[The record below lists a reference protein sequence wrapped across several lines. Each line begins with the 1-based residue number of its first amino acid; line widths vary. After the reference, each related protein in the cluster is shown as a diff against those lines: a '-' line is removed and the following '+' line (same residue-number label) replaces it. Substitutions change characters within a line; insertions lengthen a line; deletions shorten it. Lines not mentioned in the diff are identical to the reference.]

1 MKGRLVSGLIESI
14 ASISINNPSN
24 DGDSDFDWGG
34 IGKDSFIG
42 VSKEDRRLA
51 SLCTEM
57 AYSEPLLGLS

>member
-1 MKGRLVSGLIESI
+1 MMEIQTSIGEGLE
-14 ASISINNPSN
+14 
-24 DGDSDFDWGG
+24 
-34 IGKDSFIG
+34 SFIG